1 MRPVIL
7 LAELNDIDLVVDGIN
22 TRLAQI
28 QAALR
33 EPAELRAAR
42 AALSDAEA
50 ELARFQAVQ
59 QECEGAQQRAEAK
72 LARSEQTLYGGKVR
86 NPKELEDLQL
96 EQQQARR
103 QESQSED
110 NLLDALVAVENAAET
125 RNERQAE
132 LDRQTNAWR
141 ETQSKLRAEQAR
153 LAAQLSNAQARQ
165 ASARAAVPPALLPL
179 YDSLRARR
187 GGRAVAELDGAT
199 CQACG
204 VAASPSKLAA
214 ARDSDDLVYC
224 ANCGRLIWAE

>member
-42 AALSDAEA
+42 AALTAAEA
-50 ELARFQAVQ
+50 ELARFQAI
-59 QECEGAQQRAEAK
+59 QEEREEAQRRAEAK

-110 NLLDALVAVENAAET
+110 NLLDALVAVESAAET
-125 RNERQAE
+125 RDRRQAE
-132 LDRQTNAWR
+132 LDRQTNTWR

-153 LAAQLSNAQARQ
+153 LAAQLSTAQGRQTAARG
-165 ASARAAVPPALLPL
+165 AVPPALLPL

-187 GGRAVAELDGAT
+187 GGRAVAELDGAI
-199 CQACG
+199 CEACG
-204 VAASPSKLAA
+204 VAASPGKLAA
-214 ARDSDDLVYC
+214 ARDSDDLIYC
-224 ANCGRLIWAE
+224 DNCGRLIWAE